1 MTVKEL
7 RQKLSNIEDQGAN
20 VLVDI
25 LNGDDVSPGD
35 PLGFTADAEVLELR
49 DDWGKPTVIIFAASV
64 DLYSFGGDS
73 REP

>member
-25 LNGDDVSPGD
+25 LNVDDVSPGD
-35 PLGFTADAEVLELR
+35 PLGITADA
-49 DDWGKPTVIIFAASV
+49 
-64 DLYSFGGDS
+64 
-73 REP
+73 